1 MHLGYFS
8 SSAYESFRF
17 VEYLD
22 AAKAVARAG
31 NARGLEVL
39 LQRHN
44 DWFRERDLLN
54 IAGEIPECSR
64 VSEYKKVLLE
74 ILDRGDTSSGGQQN
88 QLRTPDWCETSEILS
103 SIVSK
108 EYGMTLFVEQDDRF
122 AKVIGLQSTVHR
134 ETDTEEENQA
144 TNIGQW
150 VIERAF
156 QIDERSGSI
165 SNARD
170 FLSCVASSS
179 SSCFEDASV
188 ENALQSAL
196 ALWRDGAP

>member
-44 DWFRERDLLN
+44 DCFRERDLLN
-54 IAGEIPECSR
+54 IAGEIPECAR

-103 SIVSK
+103 SIVS
-108 EYGMTLFVEQDDRF
+108 E
-122 AKVIGLQSTVHR
+122 
-134 ETDTEEENQA
+134 
-144 TNIGQW
+144 
-150 VIERAF
+150 
-156 QIDERSGSI
+156 
-165 SNARD
+165 
-170 FLSCVASSS
+170 
-179 SSCFEDASV
+179 
-188 ENALQSAL
+188 
-196 ALWRDGAP
+196 